1 MEFAYVKRD
10 TLASYTDALFEEVQE
25 KYDRKLMRKL
35 QVDAYRQL
43 LKNQD

>member
-1 MEFAYVKRD
+1 VKRD
-10 TLASYTDALFEEVQE
+10 TLASYSDTLFEEVQE
-25 KYDRKLMRKL
+25 RFDRKEMRKL